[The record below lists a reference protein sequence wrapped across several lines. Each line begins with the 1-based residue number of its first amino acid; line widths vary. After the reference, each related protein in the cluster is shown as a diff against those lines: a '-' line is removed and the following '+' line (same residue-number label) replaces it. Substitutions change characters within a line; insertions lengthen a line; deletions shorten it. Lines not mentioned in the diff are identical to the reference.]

1 MDTAKETEQI
11 NQVCETAQRGL
22 ADEGSQ
28 GDTGCC
34 DLSRHRQTGINLR
47 PSRSREP
54 AQDAL
59 ATIAIYSIAW
69 SHNRLYCQYGIQL
82 RVYKQKN
89 KDQMVRMQ

>member
-34 DLSRHRQTGINLR
+34 DLSRDRQTGINLR
-47 PSRSREP
+47 PSRSRELCTGCP
-54 AQDAL
+54 SDHRDIL
-59 ATIAIYSIAW
+59 DCLVS
-69 SHNRLYCQYGIQL
+69 
-82 RVYKQKN
+82 
-89 KDQMVRMQ
+89 